1 MVSMYIEGKIQ
12 VKLRSRVVLL
22 WIVSLRFVVVELSPT
37 VEKNSLIYSPAHPPV
52 PYLGPKKGAN
62 YKETPI
68 TLFLSGKRIGE
79 LYRWSSNR

>member
-22 WIVSLRFVVVELSPT
+22 WIVSLRFVVVELSST
-37 VEKNSLIYSPAHPPV
+37 VEKNSLIYSPANLPV

-62 YKETPI
+62 YKEAPI
-68 TLFLSGKRIGE
+68 TLFLSVKRIGE